1 MTSYD
6 GVPREELARRLA
18 APRCLTLQ
26 QVGSTL
32 DEVHQ
37 LAGAGAPAGTV
48 VLAEEQ
54 LAGRGRMGRRWLSP
68 PGTGIWL
75 GYLARPG
82 CAVERGL
89 MALRVGLAVVQSL
102 GDLEVAARLKW
113 PNDVVVSDRKLGGI
127 LCEAR
132 WTGRLVA
139 WVAVG
144 VGLNV
149 HGPLPDELEGTAIAL
164 DEVRPDVNRVAV
176 LERLVPRLHVLP
188 DVARLTEDEQATF
201 VRHDWLRGR
210 RLTEPVVG
218 TAVGIDR
225 EGALLVETEQG
236 VERIVG
242 GGIAAA

>member
-6 GVPREELARRLA
+6 GVLHEDLARRLA
-18 APRCLTLQ
+18 TPQCLVRQ

-32 DEVHQ
+32 DVVHD
-37 LAGAGAPAGTV
+37 LAAEGAPAGTT

-75 GYLARPG
+75 GYLARPE
-82 CAVERGL
+82 CAGERGL
-89 MALRVGLAVVQSL
+89 MALRVGLAVVRAL
-102 GDLEVAARLKW
+102 GDLEVAAGLKW
-113 PNDVVVSDRKLGGI
+113 PNDVVASDRKLGGI

-132 WTGRLVA
+132 WSRRRVA

-149 HGPLPDELEGTAIAL
+149 HGPLPAELEDTAVAL
-164 DEVRPDVNRVAV
+164 EEIRPEVSRVGV

-188 DVARLTEDEQATF
+188 DVPELTEDERATF
-201 VRHDWLRGR
+201 ARHDWLCGR

-218 TAVGIDR
+218 TAMGIDR

-242 GGIAAA
+242 GSVAAA

>member
-1 MTSYD
+1 MTAYD
-6 GVPREELARRLA
+6 GVSQDELVRRLG
-18 APRCLTLQ
+18 APRCLVLE
-26 QVGSTL
+26 QVSSTL
-32 DEVHQ
+32 DVVHE
-37 LAGAGAPAGTV
+37 LAEEGAPAGTV

-89 MALRVGLAVVQSL
+89 MALRVGLAVMRAL
-102 GDLEVAARLKW
+102 GDLEVAAELKW
-113 PNDVVVSDRKLGGI
+113 PNDVVASDRKLGGI

-132 WTGRLVA
+132 WSQRRVA
-139 WVAVG
+139 WVAAG

-149 HGPLPDELEGTAIAL
+149 RGPLPAELEDTAIAL
-164 DEVRPDVNRVAV
+164 DEIRPDVSRVAV

-188 DVARLTEDEQATF
+188 DVAELTDEERATF
-201 VRHDWLRGR
+201 ARHDWLRGR

-218 TAVGIDR
+218 TAMGIDR

-242 GGIAAA
+242 GSVAAA

>member
-1 MTSYD
+1 VTSYD
-6 GVPREELARRLA
+6 GSTPDELALRLR
-18 APRCLTLQ
+18 APRCMVRE
-26 QVGSTL
+26 QVTSTL
-32 DEVHQ
+32 DVVHE
-37 LAGAGAPAGTV
+37 LAEEGAPAGTV

-75 GYLARPG
+75 GYLVRPR
-82 CAVERGL
+82 CEVERGL

-132 WTGRLVA
+132 WAEGRVE

-149 HGPLPDELEGTAIAL
+149 HGPLPDELEGAAIAL
-164 DEVRPDVNRVAV
+164 DEVREDVDRVAV
-176 LERLVPRLHVLP
+176 LEGLVPRLHVLP
-188 DVARLTEDEQATF
+188 DVAQLTDDEHATF
-201 VRHDWLRGR
+201 ARNDWLRGR
-210 RLTEPVVG
+210 RIREPVVG
-218 TAVGIDR
+218 TAMGIDR

-236 VERIVG
+236 VQRILG

>member
-6 GVPREELARRLA
+6 GVPHEELTRRLA
-18 APRCLTLQ
+18 TPRCLVLQ

-32 DEVHQ
+32 DVVHD
-37 LAGAGAPAGTV
+37 LAEEGAPAGTV

-75 GYLARPG
+75 GYLARPE

-89 MALRVGLAVVQSL
+89 MALRVGLAVVRAL
-102 GDLEVAARLKW
+102 GDLEVAAGLKW
-113 PNDVVVSDRKLGGI
+113 PNDVVASDRKLGGI

-132 WTGRLVA
+132 WSQRRVA

-144 VGLNV
+144 VGLNMC
-149 HGPLPDELEGTAIAL
+149 GPLPAELEGTAVAL
-164 DEVRPDVNRVAV
+164 DEIRPEVSRAAV
-176 LERLVPRLHVLP
+176 LERLVPRLHDLP
-188 DVARLTEDEQATF
+188 DVAELTDDERATF
-201 VRHDWLRGR
+201 ARHDWLRGR

-218 TAVGIDR
+218 TAIGIDH

-242 GGIAAA
+242 GSVAAA

>member
-1 MTSYD
+1 VTSYD
-6 GVPREELARRLA
+6 GVPHEELTRRLA
-18 APRCLTLQ
+18 TPQCLVLQ

-32 DEVHQ
+32 DVVHD
-37 LAGAGAPAGTV
+37 LAEQRAPAGTV

-75 GYLARPG
+75 GYLARPE
-82 CAVERGL
+82 CTVERGL
-89 MALRVGLAVVQSL
+89 MALRVGLAVVGAL
-102 GDLEVAARLKW
+102 GDLEVAAGLKW
-113 PNDVVVSDRKLGGI
+113 PNDVVASDRKLGGI

-132 WTGRLVA
+132 WSERRVA

-149 HGPLPDELEGTAIAL
+149 RGPLPAELEGAALAL
-164 DEVRPDVNRVAV
+164 DEIQPEVSRVAL
-176 LERLVPRLHVLP
+176 LERLVPRLHGLP
-188 DVARLTEDEQATF
+188 DAAELTDDERATF
-201 VRHDWLRGR
+201 ARHDWLHGR

-218 TAVGIDR
+218 TAMGIDR

-236 VERIVG
+236 VERIIG
-242 GGIAAA
+242 GSVAAA